1 MPPFEEGELVARF
14 HVSQLFKTFY
24 LPQKPDFLIFEVL
37 LMSSKAR
44 PPKSYKKLRLSYK
57 KLRTSYEKLRKLQ
70 KATNSYEIVT
80 KSYENY
86 KRLRK

>member
-1 MPPFEEGELVARF
+1 MPPFDEGELVARF

-44 PPKSYKKLRLSYK
+44 LPKSYKKLG
-57 KLRTSYEKLRKLQ
+57 TS
-70 KATNSYEIVT
+70 
-80 KSYENY
+80 
-86 KRLRK
+86 